1 MVSRQNTKQSSRVKA
16 ENFKLRPLAAVV
28 RLAIT
33 GGLTLG
39 NAAISHAEG
48 IPIPA
53 SVIPGGITA
62 ASLPPTALPVPS
74 ATFASFGNASATNI
88 GNNTLQIDQNSPRAI
103 LNYDSFNVGQQST
116 VRFVQ
121 PNESA
126 IALNR
131 VSAASGNPSVILG
144 KIDAN
149 GQIYLVNQNGFVF
162 GERSV
167 VNARGII
174 ASALDIDTAA
184 FQGGS
189 NVAQAIVNNQAALSG
204 NNNATISVQGS
215 ANSKAKINVG
225 AGGTAILAAQNV
237 DNAGDI
243 TGDQNAQIILVA
255 SGDRV
260 FLQSA
265 TQQADDFTGLLVE
278 VGGQGGQV
286 TNTGNITTRQG
297 NITLAGYAV
306 NQNGRVS
313 STTSTVTNG
322 SIRLLAREGT
332 TALDGNLRNSPT
344 ASTVRSNNPDDVAT
358 VSFGPNS
365 VTEILPDTEGL
376 RDDAGTQRNEFADGI
391 PLDDPLTGINE
402 FEAFTAVDSQTQR
415 KSLVQASAHTI
426 SVSGAITAPS
436 GNVNFQATNR
446 LPSRAGNGLQAALN
460 GGVDG
465 RGRIILQAGA
475 RVDVSGTDNVSAPI
489 ERNVVEISLQG
500 NNLRNSP
507 FQFNGP
513 LRGATV
519 NVDIRDDNPIADVS
533 AAVNGVRRGVA
544 ERLSSGGTINF
555 TASGETI
562 VNSGSVIDIS
572 GGAITYRDGFINTT
586 KLITINRNLVDISDA
601 DPNEQYI
608 GVFGIINEFHQKWLG
623 GTPITYNILASL
635 GGRQFEQGYTEGA
648 DAGTLNIVSPFLS
661 FTGDLLAQAIN
672 GINQRDNPLRGGRFD
687 YNADLILEANI
698 VAQRPS
704 VNTAIINAGS
714 AQSLIIADTLQ
725 SDIDP
730 ASPAVFDPDSQQ
742 TQIRDLILT
751 PAFFQNSGVGTVE
764 LTLLGRA
771 KIDSNISLNPTSVFG
786 LNAAS
791 IELTENA
798 EIYSPGGDIILS
810 AANLPAYTQP
820 GQVAENLVFSSFDS
834 ASQSPLPPLGTI
846 NLASASVLDVSGRY
860 VNDFQTSRS
869 TGLTDQA
876 LINDPIVIDG
886 GNITL
891 TASSNI
897 NFNADFADTAN
908 GNVGSGV
915 QIKADGGAHNGV
927 NNALTAGSGGNISF
941 SAGIVSDLSSPFR
954 GGLNFI
960 RRRNQDTELGFEG
973 RISAYGLE
981 TNGTLTLNSGT
992 AITIRQPLNGT
1003 SADPVNQSD
1012 LLVLPTQASID
1023 DNITQ
1028 FNELD
1033 IARNFGFRAIT
1044 IASQVEVISNFN
1056 SSNPVFLIAHNRVL
1070 NEGQSLT
1077 DPNGYRLQ
1085 PGSDSIAG
1093 FSRLE
1098 VLPESLRSP
1107 IALNLNADPGPT
1119 LNPGSVQL
1127 LADSGFRLDKQSTVN
1142 IQANRINV
1150 DTLIEAPAGSI
1161 SLTERL
1167 PSGVTTTFDEA
1178 EGSRGFSVF
1187 LGENARLL
1195 TSGTT
1200 RLDLPNTALNRVTG
1214 QVLDGGTVSLTAN
1227 QGYVAI
1233 KQGAQIDVSGTS
1245 ATLDIPVSRSGIGGI
1260 AFGKQAIGSNAGEIN
1275 ITAASGVVI
1284 DGSLNAHAGS
1294 DTNAGGSL
1302 NITLNPARFN
1312 AGDFSFNT
1320 ALSALPIGFNIE
1332 QNDRILLPDNFAFN
1346 ASLPANLLG
1355 RAVISSQ
1362 EVSAGGYDELSL
1374 VFPYQPLLGS
1384 GEAAVSRPQGEIR
1397 FIGNVNLSLDN
1408 SLTLNSVTLASGLN
1422 NAGSVGLVAISSSY
1436 LELGSSSFNVVN
1448 TTPVIGNGVLDASA
1462 DYIQLTG
1469 ALTLNRFA
1477 QVSLDSRNDIRL
1489 RGLNSSADR
1498 LVETSV
1504 SPREFAGE
1512 LRTAANVNLNASQIY
1527 PTTLSRYR
1535 INAITATDGS
1545 GNNTGNVVITNT
1557 QNLSAA
1563 TPLSA
1568 AGELIIQARNID
1580 QSGVLKA
1587 PIGSIELNATETI
1600 SFNSGSLTSV
1610 SAQGQVIPF
1619 GAIFGTELIY
1629 PLLGINSADNNT
1641 TNLVFNN
1648 PSVANSLPLG
1658 DKQLLVSAPDI
1669 RFNSGSEVDISGGG
1683 SLQAVQFLPGGSFA
1697 DFDYLN
1703 PASPS
1708 YGGGFAILPGLNSN
1722 LAPFD
1727 PYLNGGFA
1735 ASPLATVHLAGTGN
1749 LPEGDYAILPA
1760 RYALLPGAFLITP
1773 QANSQDLLVNT
1784 ATPSGLPVV
1793 SGYQAIADSNIRD
1806 SRLSGFLVE
1815 SNADVRRRSEYNIQ
1829 IADEFFTQRSESNG
1843 TAIPFLARDAG
1854 RIQLGSSAQLVTNL
1868 VLQGEF
1874 RAAADNARGAS
1885 LDIAAAN
1892 INVRDSLI
1900 ASSPGQLNLV
1910 DQDLNNLNLDSVLL
1924 GGIRQRDNVT
1934 GDTALTVSA
1943 NNVIIDNNSNLSI
1956 PEIVAVAKN
1965 QIAINT
1971 GAVVNNPRSVNSPDS
1986 NYTLEGSNVDSAI
1999 LRLSG
2004 DGQVTVERTFDSINT
2019 NATNNNS
2026 IVIAQGS
2033 VISSSGSVLF
2043 DSTLI
2048 DLKGN
2053 LELEGGALSIAT
2065 NAINIGDAIPAL
2077 SAAASLNLSN
2087 QTLQNIRVNDLT
2099 LASRGAINF
2108 YGAIVPLQYNSLV
2121 LDAGSI
2127 SGFSDASGNQATVS
2141 ISANDIT
2148 LMHALG
2154 TTSVG
2159 LLGDGSGSFNLTA
2172 DTITHGGGNVGLSG
2186 FSTVNLNAGN
2196 QFSAVSDAGLEVLAD
2211 LTITTG
2217 VLTSGLG
2224 QRINIDASGHNV
2236 LLSGNP
2242 GFEQNLFSG
2251 LGGVVTVE
2259 AQSIQLDNLKVAL
2272 PSGVFELTAK
2282 TGNITIGGQTEINLS
2297 GQAVSFADALDFT
2310 PGGTFRATA
2319 DQGRIQFDSSSI
2331 VDVSIS
2337 EDSTAAGGTFE
2348 VSSPQ
2353 QSIDLAGRIF
2363 ASGANVLIDSSGSN
2377 IDFSAI
2383 TGSSRPLSSFSL
2395 RERNANIIQQASNII
2410 AANSIKLT
2418 ADLGSIDI
2426 FGVLS
2431 ADNGELNVN
2440 GLRQDGGSI
2449 VLNAGGKITL
2459 ASGSRLTATGIEKG
2473 GKVLL
2478 SSVDSANGGIDIA
2491 QGSVIDV
2498 RGGTQAPAGQIPGLG
2513 GKVVLAAARSQA
2525 NDDINIQSLAGSII
2539 GAREIYAL
2547 GVQRYTNADLGNDG
2561 QINAAEI
2568 SDINN
2573 QTAAYFNNAE
2583 ANVASRL
2590 GGFVRLQPGI
2600 QIDYTGD
2607 LVLQENWD
2615 FSQQRFG
2622 VSGTPVQLTI
2632 RASGNFTL
2640 ANSLT
2645 DGFDAGVLQTGN
2657 SASFQVVA
2665 GADLQSADALAI
2677 NNNQAGNLV
2686 LQANTSIHTGTGDIT
2701 LAAAGDF
2708 ELQAQTAT
2716 VYNAGRA
2723 DATDRYGLYGSNAE
2737 LDSFRTGPLF
2747 GNAEYPIEGGD
2758 ISIRA
2763 GRDIKG
2769 HTSTQLLNAVI
2780 SDDLLSNDL
2789 GGLPFYFRIGSGDP
2803 SAFLPSF
2810 DSFPVT
2816 YAVDS
2821 SQFQQ
2826 NIGSFGGG
2834 KVNIS
2839 SGGNIDDL
2847 TVLLPITGK
2856 QEGFINAQGSFVN
2869 RVNVQGGGVLQVEA
2883 EGDINGGLYYQGT
2896 GIGNISAGGEI
2907 KGSELQRD
2915 NAGFVNAFTE
2925 GPQLLLGADNIPVE
2939 NNVNINPNR
2948 TNTLALSARGDIRI
2962 SGVTDAFLT
2971 NASGTSGLNNF
2982 FSYSEQSKVVLKSL
2996 AGDVFLANTT
3006 NVSNPPEPENPGT
3019 LDIIVTNSAPSN
3031 TFNNPEQQS
3040 LRNVYPSSLDVTAF
3054 TGSVRLQDNIVV
3066 FPSFNSSVNIFAGQ
3080 EFTSE
3085 TNAQGA
3091 VYTLAQPDINP
3102 NRLPR
3107 PLEQLSSEALNF
3119 NNDFSNGGV
3128 RFLGNQGTTPGTA
3141 ILSATNINNVST
3153 IVIDRNNGNDITGAE
3168 RREAF
3173 YNIAALHANDLNPSR
3188 IVTRSGDIRDV
3199 QITLSEQAIISAGLD
3214 LLNTPIRIQHSS
3226 PVGQLEQSNQA
3237 SVISAERDL
3246 IFTTSISASGGL
3258 VPTDNQLIQIAGS
3271 GEVFFTSGRNVDL
3284 GSSLG
3289 IRTTGNLTN
3298 RFLASEGAGLTFL
3311 VGLNQNTPDYTNF
3324 ISSYLIG
3331 NPLYAQQLSA
3341 LTPLI
3346 NNFVGQRFGAGLT
3359 DAEALSVFASFS
3371 ANELGELQPRI
3382 NRLINQVFFDV
3393 IRTAGSNSAETGD
3406 PAFNE
3411 LAYTAID
3418 TLFPAAD
3425 YAGDLSLFFSQIQ
3438 TSLGGDINLLV
3449 PGGSVNAGLAV
3460 DPSGTGRPAS
3470 RLGIVVQD
3478 VGSINAFVREDF
3490 IVNTS
3495 RVFTLNGGDILIWS
3509 SFGDIDAGR
3518 GARSA
3523 LSADVTVPPLDANG
3537 VQPPPVVTVTSGS
3550 GIRTA
3555 SRPGVR
3561 QGDVFLFAPQGVI
3574 DAGEAG
3580 IAGNNVTLVAT
3591 AVLGANNIQ
3600 VGGVGT
3606 GVPTAPTSV
3615 VAGLTGTSNST
3626 ANTTQSADQLAGLD
3640 EASQAAS
3647 KNTAA
3652 LGLLSVDFLGFGE

>member
-74 ATFASFGNASATNI
+74 ATFESFGSASATNI
-88 GNNTLQIDQNSPRAI
+88 GNNTLEINQRSQRAI

-189 NVAQAIVNNQAALSG
+189 NLAQAIVNNQAALSG
-204 NNNATISVQGS
+204 NNNATITVQGS

-286 TNTGNITTRQG
+286 TNTGNISTRQG

-465 RGRIILQAGA
+465 RGRIILQTGA

-489 ERNVVEISLQG
+489 ERNVVEVFLQG

-698 VAQRPS
+698 QAQRAS
-704 VNTAIINAGS
+704 FNTAIINAGS

-810 AANLPAYTQP
+810 AANLPAYIP
-820 GQVAENLVFSSFDS
+820 LEPVAENLVFSSFDS

-891 TASSNI
+891 TANSNI

-927 NNALTAGSGGNISF
+927 NNVLTAGSGGNISF
-941 SAGIVSDLSSPFR
+941 SAGIVSGDPSSSPYR

-1023 DNITQ
+1023 GNITQ

-1044 IASQVEVISNFN
+1044 IESQVEVISNFN

-1107 IALNLNADPGPT
+1107 IALNLNADPGRT

-1161 SLTERL
+1161 TLTERL
-1167 PSGVTTTFDEA
+1167 PSGVTTTFNEA
-1178 EGSRGFSVF
+1178 EGFRGFSVF

-1195 TSGTT
+1195 ASGTT

-1260 AFGKQAIGSNAGEIN
+1260 AFGKQVIGSDAGEIN

-1284 DGSLNAHAGS
+1284 DGSLNAQAGS

-1302 NITLNPARFN
+1302 NITLNPARFI
-1312 AGDFSFNT
+1312 GTDFSFNT

-1332 QNDRILLPDNFAFN
+1332 QNDRILLPDNFTFN

-1384 GEAAVSRPQGEIR
+1384 GDAAVPRPQGEIR
-1397 FIGNVNLSLDN
+1397 FIGSVNLSLDN

-1422 NAGSVGLVAISSSY
+1422 NAGSAGLAAISSSY

-1489 RGLNSSADR
+1489 RGLNASADR
-1498 LVETSV
+1498 LAETTV
-1504 SPREFAGE
+1504 SRREFAGE

-1629 PLLGINSADNNT
+1629 PLLGINSVNNDT

-1708 YGGGFAILPGLNSN
+1708 YDGGFAILPGLNSN

-1735 ASPLATVHLAGTGN
+1735 ASPLATVHLAGTAN

-1854 RIQLGSSAQLVTNL
+1854 RIQLGTSAQLVTNL

-1885 LDIAAAN
+1885 LDIAATN

-2148 LMHALG
+2148 LRHALG

-2319 DQGRIQFDSSSI
+2319 DQGRIQFGSNSI

-2348 VSSPQ
+2348 VSSPE

-2410 AANSIKLT
+2410 AANSIRLT

-2590 GGFVRLQPGI
+2590 GGSVRLQPGI

-2632 RASGNFTL
+2632 RASGDFTIASGDDTL
-2640 ANSLT
+2640 SNGLT

-2686 LQANTSIHTGTGDIT
+2686 LQANTSIHTGTGDIS

-2723 DATDRYGLYGSNAE
+2723 DATDRYGLYGSNVG
-2737 LDSFRTGPLF
+2737 LNSNVRTSFA
-2747 GNAEYPIEGGD
+2747 NAEYPTEGGN
-2758 ISIRA
+2758 IFIHA
-2763 GRDIKG
+2763 GRNIIG
-2769 HTSTQLLNAVI
+2769 HTSTQLLNSI
-2780 SDDLLSNDL
+2780 LGDDSS
-2789 GGLPFYFRIGSGDP
+2789 GQPFYFKIGTEDEG
-2803 SAFLPSF
+2803 ALGQVGLTALPT
-2810 DSFPVT
+2810 T

-2821 SQFQQ
+2821 QQFQQ

-2839 SGGNIDDL
+2839 AGENINDL
-2847 TVLLPITGK
+2847 SVLLPNTGK
-2856 QEGFINAQGSFVN
+2856 QVGTIDAQGNATS
-2869 RVNVQGGGVLQVEA
+2869 RLDIRGGGVLQVNA
-2883 EGDINGGLYYQGT
+2883 GGDIAGGLYYQGS
-2896 GIGNISAGGEI
+2896 GVGNINAGGAI
-2907 KGSELQRD
+2907 KGSSRQGDAL
-2915 NAGFVNAFTE
+2915 AFSD
-2925 GPQLLLGADNIPVE
+2925 GPQLLLSGDNVPLA
-2939 NNVNINPNR
+2939 NNFNSDPNR
-2948 TNTLALSARGDIRI
+2948 VNTLALNARGDIRI
-2962 SGVTDAFLT
+2962 SGVTDALLANNGSFL
-2971 NASGTSGLNNF
+2971 SNF
-2982 FSYSEQSKVVLKSL
+2982 FSYTELSKVSLKSL
-2996 AGDVFLANTT
+2996 SGDVHLVNSVSSGKLDSIIGIDANT
-3006 NVSNPPEPENPGT
+3006 PAAEG
-3019 LDIIVTNSAPSN
+3019 DG
-3031 TFNNPEQQS
+3031 S
-3040 LRNVYPSSLDVTAF
+3040 LRAVFPASLDVTAF
-3054 TGSVRLQDNIVV
+3054 AGDILLNSDIVL
-3066 FPSFNSSVNIFAGQ
+3066 FPSRQSSVAIFA
-3080 EFTSE
+3080 
-3085 TNAQGA
+3085 AQA
-3091 VYTLAQPDINP
+3091 FKTTDDSARNFTLAQPDITPENLPNP
-3102 NRLPR
+3102 LQTLGAFGIQNLFTAERELG
-3107 PLEQLSSEALNF
+3107 AG
-3119 NNDFSNGGV
+3119 NGMV
-3128 RFLGNQGTTPGTA
+3128 A
-3141 ILSATNINNVST
+3141 ILGATDINQIAAVTINQNGVENI
-3153 IVIDRNNGNDITGAE
+3153 GA
-3168 RREAF
+3168 RREQF
-3173 YNIAALHANDLNPSR
+3173 YGAPLHVNDTDPSR
-3188 IVTRSGDIRDV
+3188 IVTRSGDISNL
-3199 QITLSEQAIISAGLD
+3199 QITLSEQAVISAGQD

-3226 PVGQLEQSNQA
+3226 PAGELSQLSQGSA
-3237 SVISAERDL
+3237 ISAGRD
-3246 IFTTSISASGGL
+3246 IRFTTSISGDGRLNPADS
-3258 VPTDNQLIQIAGS
+3258 QLIQIAGS
-3271 GEVFFTSGRNVDL
+3271 GEVFFTTGRNLDL

-3298 RFLASEGAGLTFL
+3298 RFLTNSGAGLTFL
-3311 VGLNQNTPDYTNF
+3311 VGLNQNTPDYAGF
-3324 ISSYLIG
+3324 INSYLLG
-3331 NPLYAQQLSA
+3331 NPLYTTQLNEI
-3341 LTPLI
+3341 TPLI
-3346 NNFVGQRFGAGLT
+3346 TDFVRERLGQPQLT
-3359 DAEALSVFASFS
+3359 DQEALSVFASFS

-3425 YAGDLSLFFSQIQ
+3425 YAGNLSLFFSQIQ

-3523 LSADVTVPPLDANG
+3523 LSADVTIPPLDANG
-3537 VQPPPVVTVTSGS
+3537 VQPPPIVNVTSGS

-3580 IAGNNVTLVAT
+3580 IAGNNITVFGT
-3591 AVLGANNIQ
+3591 AILGA
-3600 VGGVGT
+3600 GGFQASGQST

-3647 KNTAA
+3647 KSTAA

>member
-687 YNADLILEANI
+687 YNADLILEADI
-698 VAQRPS
+698 QALRPS
-704 VNTAIINAGS
+704 FNTAIINAGS

-1023 DNITQ
+1023 GNITQ

-1056 SSNPVFLIAHNRVL
+1056 SSNPVFLIAHNRLL

-1167 PSGVTTTFDEA
+1167 PDQVRTTFDEA
-1178 EGSRGFSVF
+1178 QGFRGFSVF

-1195 TSGTT
+1195 ASGTT

-1284 DGSLNAHAGS
+1284 DGSLNAQAGS

-1302 NITLNPARFN
+1302 NIILDPTLFTSEETDLTFN
-1312 AGDFSFNT
+1312 AVLT
-1320 ALSALPIGFNIE
+1320 AIPIGFNIE

-1362 EVSAGGYDELSL
+1362 EVSAGGYDELRL
-1374 VFPYQPLLGS
+1374 EFPYQVGIGS
-1384 GEAAVSRPQGEIR
+1384 GVLTTPRPQGEIR

-1422 NAGSVGLVAISSSY
+1422 NAGSAGLTAISSKY

-1489 RGLNSSADR
+1489 RGLNASADR

-1885 LDIAAAN
+1885 LDIVAAN

-2148 LMHALG
+2148 LRHALG

-2348 VSSPQ
+2348 VSSPE
-2353 QSIDLAGRIF
+2353 QSIDLVGRIF

-2513 GKVVLAAARSQA
+2513 GKVLLAAARSQA

-2590 GGFVRLQPGI
+2590 GGSVRLQPGI

-2622 VSGTPVQLTI
+2622 VSGTPVQLSI
-2632 RASGNFTL
+2632 RASGDFTIASGDDTL
-2640 ANSLT
+2640 SNGLT

-2665 GADLQSADALAI
+2665 GADLESADALAI

-2723 DATDRYGLYGSNAE
+2723 DATDRYGLYGSNDGLNSNA
-2737 LDSFRTGPLF
+2737 RTLF
-2747 GNAEYPIEGGD
+2747 ANAEYPSEGGN
-2758 ISIRA
+2758 IFIHA
-2763 GRDIKG
+2763 GRNIIG
-2769 HTSTQLLNAVI
+2769 QTSTQLLNSI
-2780 SDDLLSNDL
+2780 L
-2789 GGLPFYFRIGSGDP
+2789 GGDSLEQPFYFKIGTEDEGILSQTGGLT
-2803 SAFLPSF
+2803 ALPT
-2810 DSFPVT
+2810 T

-2821 SQFQQ
+2821 QQFQQ

-2839 SGGNIDDL
+2839 AGENINDL
-2847 TVLLPITGK
+2847 SVLLPNTGK
-2856 QEGFINAQGSFVN
+2856 QVGTIDAQGNATS
-2869 RVNVQGGGVLQVEA
+2869 RLDIRGGGVLQVNA
-2883 EGDINGGLYYQGT
+2883 GGDIAGGLYYQGS
-2896 GIGNISAGGEI
+2896 GVGNINAGGAI
-2907 KGSELQRD
+2907 KGSSRQGDAL
-2915 NAGFVNAFTE
+2915 AFSD
-2925 GPQLLLGADNIPVE
+2925 GPQLLLSGDNVSLADNF
-2939 NNVNINPNR
+2939 NSDPNR
-2948 TNTLALSARGDIRI
+2948 VNTLALNARGDIRI
-2962 SGVTDAFLT
+2962 SGVTDALLADNGSFL
-2971 NASGTSGLNNF
+2971 SNF
-2982 FSYSEQSKVVLKSL
+2982 FSYTELSKVSLKSL
-2996 AGDVFLANTT
+2996 SGDVHLVNT
-3006 NVSNPPEPENPGT
+3006 VSSGKLDSIIGT
-3019 LDIIVTNSAPSN
+3019 GGAIGDA
-3031 TFNNPEQQS
+3031 S
-3040 LRNVYPSSLDVTAF
+3040 LRAVYPASLDVTAF
-3054 TGSVRLQDNIVV
+3054 AGDIVLNSDIV
-3066 FPSFNSSVNIFAGQ
+3066 LFPSRQSSVAIFAAQ
-3080 EFTSE
+3080 AFKTSDDS
-3085 TNAQGA
+3085 AQNF
-3091 VYTLAQPDINP
+3091 TLAQPDITPESLPNP
-3102 NRLPR
+3102 SQTLGALGIPNSFFD
-3107 PLEQLSSEALNF
+3107 LERALGATNTPEAA
-3119 NNDFSNGGV
+3119 
-3128 RFLGNQGTTPGTA
+3128 P
-3141 ILSATNINNVST
+3141 ILSATDINLITAVTIRQTSENVTNPDGSVTTIRTSVENI
-3153 IVIDRNNGNDITGAE
+3153 GA
-3168 RREAF
+3168 RREQF
-3173 YNIAALHANDLNPSR
+3173 YGAPLHVNDTDPSR
-3188 IVTRSGDIRDV
+3188 IVTRSGDIANL
-3199 QITLSEQAIISAGLD
+3199 QITLSEQAVISAGQD

-3226 PVGQLEQSNQA
+3226 PAGESSQLSQGSA
-3237 SVISAERDL
+3237 ISAGRD
-3246 IFTTSISASGGL
+3246 IRFTTSISGDGRLNPAD
-3258 VPTDNQLIQIAGS
+3258 TQLIQIAGS
-3271 GEVFFTSGRNVDL
+3271 GEVFFTTGRNLDL

-3298 RFLASEGAGLTFL
+3298 RFLTNSGAGLTFL
-3311 VGLNQNTPDYTNF
+3311 VGLNQNTPDYAGF
-3324 ISSYLIG
+3324 INTYLLG
-3331 NPLYAQQLSA
+3331 NPLYATQLNEI
-3341 LTPLI
+3341 TPLI
-3346 NNFVGQRFGAGLT
+3346 TDFVRERLGQPQLT
-3359 DAEALSVFASFS
+3359 DQEALAAFAGISID
-3371 ANELGELQPRI
+3371 ELGNLQPRLNSI
-3382 NRLINQVFFDV
+3382 INQVYFDV
-3393 IRTAGSNSAETGD
+3393 IRSAGTQSANTGD